1 MSKITRIAYNS
12 SGWIRPTGDAKKEEA
27 AGSYNSDNGF
37 GHEEWLF
44 RSEWQI
50 DGWRY
55 AFLQGVNKSR
65 ARLLREEQAFDV
77 TLYTIEPDKRRR
89 YVADIYGVE
98 CLDST
103 QAADAV
109 KAFREMGWYDT
120 MRQEIRAVGGKDAML
135 GNSPQASDIL
145 NVRFRADRV
154 VLFPPGTYAA
164 PDDPINRI
172 TRYLLSEKSTVFR
185 ARPTSARG
193 GRAGRDEAD
202 DFFQF
207 QRSSVA
213 PVICTPEHR
222 RMQAILLEQLRTE
235 APGARIV
242 CEEDYVDVLLETKDS
257 LTLFEIKT
265 DLVAQYVIRQAIGQL
280 LEYAYRRPRRNKRIQ
295 LVIVGR
301 SSLSREDQ
309 AYLTTLRDEFGLP
322 LAYRVVPLSTPGQ
335 GADA

>member
-1 MSKITRIAYNS
+1 MSKITRIAHNS
-12 SGWIRPTGDAKKEEA
+12 SGWIRPTGDAKKDEA
-27 AGSYNSDNGF
+27 TGSYNSDYGF

-65 ARLLREEQAFDV
+65 ARLIREPQAFDV

-109 KAFREMGWYDT
+109 KAFKDMGWYDT
-120 MRQEIRAVGGKDAML
+120 MRQEIRAVGGKEAML
-135 GNSPQASDIL
+135 GNSPQASDII

-154 VLFPPGTYAA
+154 VFFPPGTYAT

-185 ARPTSARG
+185 ERPERV
-193 GRAGRDEAD
+193 AGRGRSGKDQAD
-202 DFFQF
+202 DFFCF
-207 QRSSVA
+207 ERKSVA

-222 RMQAILLEQLRTE
+222 RMQAILLEQLRRE
-235 APGARIV
+235 VPGGRIL
-242 CEEDYVDVLLETKDS
+242 CEEDYVDVLLETDDR

-265 DLVAQYVIRQAIGQL
+265 DLTPQYAIRQAIGQL
-280 LEYAYRRPRRNKRIQ
+280 LEYGYRRPRGPKPLQ

-301 SSLSREDQ
+301 SALSRDDEG
-309 AYLTTLRDEFGLP
+309 YLARLRETFSLP
-322 LAYRVVPLSTPGQ
+322 LKYREVSLPPSAKV
-335 GADA
+335 